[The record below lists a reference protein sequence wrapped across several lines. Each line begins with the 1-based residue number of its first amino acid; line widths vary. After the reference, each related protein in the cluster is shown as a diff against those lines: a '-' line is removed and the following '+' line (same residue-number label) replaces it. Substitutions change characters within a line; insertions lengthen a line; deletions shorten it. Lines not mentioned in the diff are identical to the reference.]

1 MAVNYGS
8 KRLVV
13 GAHYGLRDWLA
24 QRVTGVLMA
33 LFTIIVLGQ
42 LMLSSGPVGYDKWAG
57 IFSSQWMKVLTF
69 SVILALL
76 YHVWIGMRDIWM
88 DYVTSAVWLRLV
100 LQVATIVWLIG
111 CAGWAIQVLWRL

>member
-42 LMLSSGPVGYDKWAG
+42 LMLSSGPIGYDKWAG

-100 LQVATIVWLIG
+100 LQVATIIWLVG